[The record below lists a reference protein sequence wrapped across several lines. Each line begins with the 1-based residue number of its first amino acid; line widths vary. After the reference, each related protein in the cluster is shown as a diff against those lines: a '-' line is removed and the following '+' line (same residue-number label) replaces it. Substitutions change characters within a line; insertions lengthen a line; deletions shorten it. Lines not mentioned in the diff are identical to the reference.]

1 MSATQAATQAATQLA
16 TQPATSGAT
25 PSHRKPNS
33 PAEASVI
40 TGVGSDKKYQASASE
55 RTM

>member
-1 MSATQAATQAATQLA
+1 MSATQAATQLA

-40 TGVGSDKKYQASASE
+40 TGVGSDKKNQASASE